1 MKEGKLKVHEC
12 LRSVSASGNVVW
24 SIVWEPDE
32 DSFLVKGCRIT
43 FFRLR
48 DRLEE
53 TNDQCLER
61 LIL

>member
-32 DSFLVKGCRIT
+32 RQFSRGGVPNYFLPTSRSLRMRQMIGAWKG
-43 FFRLR
+43 
-48 DRLEE
+48 
-53 TNDQCLER
+53 
-61 LIL
+61 